1 MKKEEFL
8 RTVRKQIHFV
18 FDRDDVE
25 NELNQHL
32 SDSIEDLME
41 EGLAVEEAE
50 YLAVEQ
56 MGNPVE
62 VGKLLNQEHN
72 PLLGYLWAAS
82 RVLLACLICPSVLYV
97 GVMGFFLLKTITPM
111 TLKDSAK
118 AYDVGIDLELPT
130 HKVKLDKICLS
141 ESGRYSLT
149 YRAWTKF
156 TYSRAGIG
164 SQLFTLEDEAGNHLG
179 GATNGAIG
187 NLSEC
192 GSKDFDWPENSVL
205 HIVGVDGEVIELD
218 LTEYCDEKR

>member
-82 RVLLACLICPSVLYV
+82 RVLLACLICPAVLYV

-118 AYDVGIDLELPT
+118 TYDVGIDLEWQGPGIEERGI
-130 HKVKLDKICLS
+130 DKI
-141 ESGRYSLT
+141 SGKPIVEVSSKFFRPTDVVTLLGDP
-149 YRAWTKF
+149 TKAK
-156 TYSRAGIG
+156 TR
-164 SQLFTLEDEAGNHLG
+164 LG
-179 GATNGAIG
+179 WNPRSTSFE
-187 NLSEC
+187 NLVRIMVEHD
-192 GSKDFDWPENSVL
+192 KY
-205 HIVGVDGEVIELD
+205 IVAE
-218 LTEYCDEKR
+218 